1 MKIAKT
7 MRHSLAY
14 LLIFALLSFVLIY
27 FLDVQEAQH
36 GWRKDLSF
44 NAYATTGEETQ
55 RILSSLNREVYLY
68 TFYTQANKDEYLS
81 TLLESYSRLN
91 SFIKTENIS
100 LAENPHF
107 LSKLTAANQ
116 QELKQDSLLAY
127 SPATKRY
134 KILAPTDMLSLSYN
148 IQTGKY
154 DFSDLRYEKSISEAI
169 LYVNSDQ
176 IPKVYILTGH
186 GETPTAQMEALLSY
200 VQLNG
205 YDISFVQQV
214 PSDMEGDA
222 LLLINS
228 LKKDLSEQ
236 ELEHI
241 QTFEKKGG
249 SILATF
255 QYDDPADLPNYK
267 NLLDSYGIEVLK
279 GRVTA
284 DKKDT
289 ASYYQQPSYLIPYME
304 PLEMLSGLISSNK
317 DLLLMP
323 LPKAFSLKESN
334 TYHNTALLHSGESA
348 QRLDNENDALLS
360 SGKMTLAAYSEKQLS
375 NSAHPKLAVIG
386 STLSIT
392 DEYIYSISFASEFVQ
407 TLLNKLLPQKIVQT
421 NIALKPAF
429 RPNLMPSSK
438 NVGVAIIILLPVCI
452 LLIGI
457 AVIRHRRS
465 L

>member
-14 LLIFALLSFVLIY
+14 LLLFALLSFVLIY

-68 TFYTQANKDEYLS
+68 TFYTQANKDEYIS

-127 SPATKRY
+127 SPATMRY

-154 DFSDLRYEKSISEAI
+154 DFSDLRYEKSITEAI

-200 VQLNG
+200 VELNG
-205 YDISFVQQV
+205 YAISFVQQV
-214 PSDMEGDA
+214 PSDMEGDS

-236 ELEHI
+236 ELKHI
-241 QTFEKKGG
+241 QTFEEKGG

-334 TYHNTALLHSGESA
+334 TYRNTALLHSGESA
-348 QRLDNENDALLS
+348 QRLDNENDALLD

-375 NSAHPKLAVIG
+375 NSARPKLAVIG

-392 DEYIYSISFASEFVQ
+392 DEYIYRISFASEFVQ

-429 RPNLMPSSK
+429 RPNLMPGSK